1 MKQSLFTAVA
11 IGSNAFD
18 VTATTRGLVEQAVT
32 LIGQENLKIV
42 KQSAFYVTPA
52 FPKGAGPDFVNAVI
66 IVQSEFT
73 ASQLLE
79 IMHNIESKL
88 GRTRHGRWAQ
98 RTMDL
103 DLLYHGDEIL
113 PNQQVVDDW
122 INLPLD
128 RQMIETPDTL
138 ILPHPRIQDRGFV
151 LVPLAD
157 VAPDWVHPV
166 FGKTTMEMLDALG
179 ETGQIGITK
188 L

>member
-1 MKQSLFTAVA
+1 MKQSLFSAVA

-18 VTATTRGLVEQAVT
+18 VAATTHDLVEQAVT
-32 LIGQENLKIV
+32 LISQENVKIV

-66 IVQSEFT
+66 VLRSEYS
-73 ASQLLE
+73 AQQLLE
-79 IMHNIESKL
+79 IMHKIESKL
-88 GRTRHGRWAQ
+88 GRTRTGRWTQ

-103 DLLYHGDEIL
+103 DLLYHGEQIL
-113 PNQQVVDDW
+113 PNQQVVENW

-128 RQMIETPDTL
+128 RQMVEAPDML

-166 FGKTTMEMLDALG
+166 FGKTTLEMLDALG
-179 ETGQIGITK
+179 EAGQIGITK